1 MKWQD
6 ISLTVPVNECYGI
19 EVLKSAPNQL
29 MRELYCY
36 SVTRG
41 RWGAEKR
48 KSDSRLHGS
57 GLLSATQHMVN
68 AIQLIWPS
76 DEVCFR
82 NGPYVNWNFLKVLIA
97 LNENNDL
104 GIAGSASSGK
114 TFGMAVWVLV
124 DWFSAPHCTSSFVA
138 STTLGS
144 SQDRLWGTI
153 ESLYIAANKN
163 MQAKYRMKVG
173 TLVGYKHAIVYEDLI
188 DKDES
193 REYRNAIKALAFQ
206 TGGEGQKAVDETRGR
221 KNERVRMFNDELAE
235 METFVLNVRINLAA
249 NEDFVFCGTAN
260 PSNKSQN
267 PHKELCQPVH
277 ELGWESVTKEME
289 GWETRTGH
297 CLFLS
302 GERNPNFQAPR
313 EQGRLFKGIMSY
325 DALDDIL
332 KRCLGNKNS
341 IEYWRNAI
349 GFWPDVSVELN
360 VLSKAF
366 IQAAEINYEP
376 EWTSDTRTVA
386 GFDCAFKSGGDRNC
400 LSFFRVGDD
409 DTKRKVGFFLGTK
422 QYVANVGEEYEKSI
436 AKQVVRDCIEAGVS
450 PADFGMDISGDGGVM
465 MKAIM
470 EEWSL
475 YDPTAL
481 SIHPIS
487 SAGSPTERVLS
498 AEDTRTAKQAYDRL
512 ITEYWFWGRNAIGN
526 RCIIGLDLK
535 IHAPLVAELT
545 ERIYEHKGS
554 KVAIETKK
562 LLKERLG
569 KSCDEA
575 DCWIYGTIMCRRAG
589 VEIISGTAPKPKE
602 EIDPALAEYF
612 LTLESKKE
620 EPEEDYSYSGSTLD
634 PDGFA

>member
-1 MKWQD
+1 MED
-6 ISLTVPVNECYGI
+6 ISLKIPVDDWYEC
-19 EVLKSAPNQL
+19 ETLKGAPNQL
-29 MRELYCY
+29 MRELMAYRA
-36 SVTRG
+36 TRG
-41 RWGAEKR
+41 LDGKEFIRGPLLKGAKF
-48 KSDSRLHGS
+48 K
-57 GLLSATQHMVN
+57 SATQHMIN
-68 AIQLIWPS
+68 AIQLIWTP
-76 DEVCFR
+76 DEVRFS
-82 NGPYVNWNFLKVLIA
+82 NGPYVNWNIIKVIQA
-97 LNENNDL
+97 LNEHDDL
-104 GIAGSASSGK
+104 GIAGAASSGK
-114 TFGMAVWVLV
+114 TYGMAVWTLV
-124 DWFSAPHCTSSFVA
+124 DWMCAPYCTSTFVA
-138 STTLGS
+138 STTLKAS
-144 SQDRLWGTI
+144 ADRLWGTI
-153 ESLYIAANKN
+153 EGLFHQAKKN
-163 MQAKYRMKVG
+163 MQEKYHMDIGATHVA
-173 TLVGYKHAIVYEDLI
+173 YQHAIIYGNVDQ
-188 DKDES
+188 KDPDRES
-193 REYRNAIKALAFQ
+193 KNAIKALAFE
-206 TGGEGQKAVDETRGR
+206 TGNQGQKAVDETRGR
-221 KNERVRMFNDELAE
+221 KNTRVRMLVDELAE
-235 METFVLNVRINLAA
+235 MEPFVLNTRINLTA

-267 PHKELCQPVH
+267 PHKELCQPDH
-277 ELGWESVTKEME
+277 EMGWESVNKDMD
-289 GWETRTGH
+289 GWPTRTGY

-302 GERNPNFQAPR
+302 GERNPNFQVPK
-313 EQGRLFKGIMSY
+313 GSPRLFKGIMSY
-325 DALDDIL
+325 EKLDDIL
-332 KRCLGNKNS
+332 KKCLGNRNS

-376 EWTSDTRTVA
+376 EWTSDTKTVA

-400 LSFFRVGDD
+400 LSFFKVGDD

-436 AKQVVRDCIEAGVS
+436 AKQVVADCREAGVA

-475 YDPTAL
+475 YDPSAL

-526 RCIIGLDLK
+526 RCILGLDLK

-612 LTLESKKE
+612 LTLENKKE
-620 EPEEDYSYSGSTLD
+620 EPEEDYSYSGSQAD
-634 PDGFA
+634 PDGFY